1 MDGLEGEDLVCE
13 AVGCEADIA
22 GAYAPLRDADVR
34 SEGGE

>member
-1 MDGLEGEDLVCE
+1 MKRWVLRRALLE
-13 AVGCEADIA
+13 